1 MQTEGREYSSVVNGN
16 KRQQKKKKSKQ
27 PYVTQLSWVWMFK
40 TCKLQALNSILSS
53 LLHYSHS
60 IFSANDQTELLCG
73 MNWGKLFK
81 RDFN

>member
-1 MQTEGREYSSVVNGN
+1 MLHNFHECGCLKHAN
-16 KRQQKKKKSKQ
+16 
-27 PYVTQLSWVWMFK
+27 
-40 TCKLQALNSILSS
+40 CKLQALNSILSS

-60 IFSANDQTELLCG
+60 IFSANDQTELLFG